1 VSILLGMAV
10 GRHLIGIGPLA
21 ELEDSEVIER
31 YVPAVRAAL
40 FG

>member
-1 VSILLGMAV
+1 MLGMAV
-10 GRHLIGIGPLA
+10 GRHLIGIGALA
-21 ELEDSEVIER
+21 GLADDEVIER